1 MSSCSEPSWSIKLLI
16 LLWRSPALPPCASG
30 TRLRER
36 VEEPAFVATVLDRDD
51 DIAIRD
57 VGELPRD
64 PHRCAAQ
71 RDDAVAQQI
80 ELGHEHR
87 LRHVRHLAGYDVIAR
102 DYLVYEAPG
111 AAPSC
116 VMATNVA
123 GALRHLA
130 LAARRAT

>member
-1 MSSCSEPSWSIKLLI
+1 MVPAVLKIHEFIAESGSLSSVYLRRNADALELCDDDG
-16 LLWRSPALPPCASG
+16 ALPLPPGALEAVMRRYGSPFDPDAKSQEQG
-30 TRLRER
+30 
-36 VEEPAFVATVLDRDD
+36 VL
-51 DIAIRD
+51 
-57 VGELPRD
+57 
-64 PHRCAAQ
+64 
-71 RDDAVAQQI
+71 